1 MKKYIL
7 LTIFFLCGFCLVLT
21 GCVKLNNKY
30 IVQQKYALAVILQ
43 KPVAHKNDKILEIYY
58 PEIAAQFSGAN
69 FVYRTHELKYTSDY
83 YNIFFVSP
91 LEQIYHNEL
100 KYLQTVKLFKYVSGD
115 VTPLKPN
122 YILKTY
128 VNALYADYCDAIQP
142 KAVMAIQFVLLDVSV
157 KPVKIIMQKTFSQS
171 MLLPQKSSD
180 ALVATWNKELESIL
194 QQLIGLIQ
202 KTVSHRLHS

>member
-1 MKKYIL
+1 MKKYFVLILIL
-7 LTIFFLCGFCLVLT
+7 LYGLCLI
-21 GCVKLNNKY
+21 GCVNLNHKY
-30 IVQQKYALAVILQ
+30 IEQQKYGLAVSLP

-69 FVYRTHELKYTSDY
+69 FIYRTHELKYTSDY

-128 VNALYADYCDAIQP
+128 VSALYADYRDTTQP
-142 KAVMAIQFVLLDVSV
+142 KAMMSIQFILLDVSV
-157 KPVKIIMQKTFSQS
+157 KPVKIIMQKTFVQS

-180 ALVATWNKELESIL
+180 ALVATWNKELEIIL
-194 QQLIGLIQ
+194 QQLIGSMQ
-202 KTVSHRLHS
+202 KHVSHR